1 MAKFDA
7 DFNTEIRRTIKN
19 FNQKIKRAEKRGQKG
34 LPELRSVREFKQQ
47 FVTKRDAKRE
57 LAQLKTLLNNKEALQ
72 RRRTREGTIS
82 NWEYDYIIKNLQE
95 TKRWVNRELEK
106 ARYRVKDYPDHLYAI
121 REEVVKLEA
130 ERDYLARDIATLS
143 SRELKTVA
151 AIENRMKR
159 SSLKNLTGR
168 KYFMDNLDNLLMIRG
183 MTTAE
188 RKRLATK
195 LNKLSNEEFLE
206 LYKSHD
212 IVSTIM
218 ESYVPSDKKDRI
230 KFLED
235 LSDDSDLVEVIKD
248 FNENV
253 DEYIGEAKESVRK
266 LETLI
271 DKGTDKEVTIDE
283 FKKYVKGGRW

>member
-130 ERDYLARDIATLS
+130 ERDYLARDIANLS

-195 LNKLSNEEFLE
+195 LNKLSNDEFLE

-218 ESYVPSDKKDRI
+218 EYYVPSDKKDRV

-271 DKGTDKEVTIDE
+271 DKGTGKEVTIDE

>member
-130 ERDYLARDIATLS
+130 ERDYLARDIAKLS

-195 LNKLSNEEFLE
+195 LNKLSNDEFLE

-218 ESYVPSDKKDRI
+218 EYYVPSDKKDRV

-248 FNENV
+248 FNDNV

-266 LETLI
+266 IETLI
-271 DKGTDKEVTIDE
+271 DKGTGKEVTVDE